1 MLSTPRTTPDPR
13 TRQKAARVS
22 DGSRYRRLAGRITV
36 RVIRECV
43 RLPVEG
49 RGKQGAAMRAVA
61 VYRLDDGSNTGYRT
75 RHPIGCIWELRKHE
89 RVNNDND
96 LIKT

>member
-1 MLSTPRTTPDPR
+1 MLSSPRTNTGPR
-13 TRQKAARVS
+13 IRQKATRVS

-89 RVNNDND
+89 RGNNDND
-96 LIKT
+96 RIKT

>member
-1 MLSTPRTTPDPR
+1 MLSSPRTNTDPR
-13 TRQKAARVS
+13 IRQTATRVS
-22 DGSRYRRLAGRITV
+22 DRSRYRRLAGRITV

-49 RGKQGAAMRAVA
+49 RGKQEETMRAVA

-75 RHPIGCIWELRKHE
+75 RRPIGCILELRKHE
-89 RVNNDND
+89 RGNNYND

>member
-1 MLSTPRTTPDPR
+1 
-13 TRQKAARVS
+13 
-22 DGSRYRRLAGRITV
+22 
-36 RVIRECV
+36 V